1 MRTPGGFPAVLLP
14 CQSRVGG
21 CVAEQLHQYARVH
34 EIVPVES
41 WRKDGVEGWL
51 FRDRENQTIFVETA
65 ELMRE
70 QAVVEFA

>member
-1 MRTPGGFPAVLLP
+1 LGGINV
-14 CQSRVGG
+14 S
-21 CVAEQLHQYARVH
+21 EQLLQYARVH

-41 WRKDGVEGWL
+41 WREDGVEGWL

-70 QAVVEFA
+70 MAPVEVV